1 MNVGDSLYVIIVIQ
15 MNSPKLNHFMTN
27 ARQEIDEKNRRR
39 YSNWKEQKNIAFYN
53 LYNAQIVTIQKWFRN
68 CMAKKRQRMER
79 IIREKLKQ
87 REKMIAENHY
97 KK

>member
-1 MNVGDSLYVIIVIQ
+1 VIVGDSLYVIIVIQ

-27 ARQEIDEKNRRR
+27 ARQEIEEKNRRR

-53 LYNAQIVTIQKWFRN
+53 LYKAQIVAIQKWYRN
-68 CMAKKRQRMER
+68 CMTRRRQRMER
-79 IIREKLKQ
+79 TLRQKILQ
-87 REKMIAENHY
+87 RQRMIAENNE

>member
-53 LYNAQIVTIQKWFRN
+53 LYKAQIVTIQKWFRN